1 MIQMYKLKKYIKGYH
16 FSKLIGTL
24 YNRGITLNC
33 DNYLISFTTNK
44 GACDYEK

>member
-1 MIQMYKLKKYIKGYH
+1 MGFGDII
-16 FSKLIGTL
+16 SKEFFCIV
-24 YNRGITLNC
+24 NSSC